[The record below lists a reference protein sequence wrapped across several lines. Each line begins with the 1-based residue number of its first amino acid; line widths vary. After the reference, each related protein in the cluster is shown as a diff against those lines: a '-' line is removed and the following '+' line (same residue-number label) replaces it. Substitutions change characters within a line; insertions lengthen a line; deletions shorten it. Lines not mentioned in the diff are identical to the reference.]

1 MLHLHSVVIG
11 ETTVFRL
18 FVGVLANEQRCHDK
32 KSTECDGSIDQ
43 SLFFGVELHFY
54 Y

>member
-1 MLHLHSVVIG
+1 MLYLHSVLIC

-32 KSTECDGSIDQ
+32 KSTECDGSINE
-43 SLFFGVELHFY
+43 SLFLGVELHFY